1 MKREVHPYRST
12 KGIIINNIILRGHTG
27 YEVIDNQQGHSAKL
41 VIIILYPAS
50 PSRI

>member
-12 KGIIINNIILRGHTG
+12 KGIIINIILRGHTDI
-27 YEVIDNQQGHSAKL
+27 YEVIDNQQCHSAKL